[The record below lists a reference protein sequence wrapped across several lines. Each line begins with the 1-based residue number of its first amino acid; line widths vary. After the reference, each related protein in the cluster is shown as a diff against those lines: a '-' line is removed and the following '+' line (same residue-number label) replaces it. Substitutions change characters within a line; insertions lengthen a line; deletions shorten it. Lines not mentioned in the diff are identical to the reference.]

1 MKVTLVVGFKREK
14 NAKTGKI
21 TFTPE
26 TLYTGSKVSEA
37 EVIWKD
43 ARLSGD
49 YTNVDLLHNPRA
61 RRTWSKKTRFDI
73 RLDDAFG
80 PSTPVEY
87 PSPHQ
92 PKGPLESVSKLVVR
106 ELPAVEDAPLAEGAL
121 KAAPKGS
128 SASKAKKAPK

>member
-14 NAKTGKI
+14 NAETGKI

-61 RRTWSKKTRFDI
+61 RRTWSKRTKFDI
-73 RLDDAFG
+73 RLDDSFG

-87 PSPHQ
+87 PSLRQ
-92 PKGPLESVSKLVVR
+92 PKGPLERVSEFVVR
-106 ELPAVEDAPLAEGAL
+106 ELPAVEEAPLSEGPL

-128 SASKAKKAPK
+128 PASKAKKSPK